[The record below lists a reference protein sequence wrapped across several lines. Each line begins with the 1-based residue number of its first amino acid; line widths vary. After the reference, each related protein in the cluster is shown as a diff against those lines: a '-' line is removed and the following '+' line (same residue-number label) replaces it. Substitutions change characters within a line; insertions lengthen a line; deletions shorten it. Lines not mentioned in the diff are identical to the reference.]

1 MTGKDFSGPTPEIR
15 APTPLRM
22 PESLQNTA
30 EDLSPLPPK
39 GKRVRALKASDQ
51 DVEIVGDIGDIEQ
64 LSSDVEP
71 TAA

>member
-22 PESLQNTA
+22 PESLQNSV
-30 EDLSPLPPK
+30 EEQSPLPPK
-39 GKRVRALKASDQ
+39 GKKTRAIKASDQ
-51 DVEIVGDIGDIEQ
+51 DVEIVGDIEQ
-64 LSSDVEP
+64 MLSDVEP